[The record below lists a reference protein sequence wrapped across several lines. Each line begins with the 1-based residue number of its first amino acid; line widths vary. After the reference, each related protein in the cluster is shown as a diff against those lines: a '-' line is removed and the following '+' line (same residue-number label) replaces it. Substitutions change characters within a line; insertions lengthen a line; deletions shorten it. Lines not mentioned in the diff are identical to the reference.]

1 MAPSTTLQS
10 SLTVWEIRMAELKV
24 LAGTGWVLLCAQWPL
39 HLLNLQ
45 LQGVEGTKDLFHAI
59 CIIHVA
65 LPSPIIQELTG
76 INVPPSPGRLDWQGL
91 DNLAWRPLGCRRE
104 PL

>member
-1 MAPSTTLQS
+1 
-10 SLTVWEIRMAELKV
+10 MAELQI
-24 LAGTGWVLLCAQWPL
+24 LAGAGWVLLCAQWPL

-65 LPSPIIQELTG
+65 LPSPIVQELAG
-76 INVPPSPGRLDWQGL
+76 INVPPSPGCLDWQGL
-91 DNLAWRPLGCRRE
+91 DDLTRRALGYRIE
-104 PL
+104 QL